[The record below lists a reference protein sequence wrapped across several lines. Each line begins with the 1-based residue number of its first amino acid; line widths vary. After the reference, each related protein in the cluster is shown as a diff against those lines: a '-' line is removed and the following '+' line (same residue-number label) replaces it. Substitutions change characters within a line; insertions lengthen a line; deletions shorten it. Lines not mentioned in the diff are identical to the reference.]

1 MSDQP
6 DTQRPHLIFLTTED
20 WYFLSHRLV
29 LARDAI
35 ARGWRVSLATR
46 IGDGRAALEAEGIE
60 IIPLPWRRGGLPGL
74 GDLRTLWRLVKLY
87 RQTRPD
93 IVHHVAL
100 KAALIGTLAARLA
113 GVASIVNAIAGLGFI
128 FTARNLRARLY
139 RALFANI
146 AAPLFRTP
154 KVTLLFQNQ
163 DDRQVLCRILALDP
177 DMCPIVRG
185 AGVDL
190 DRFTPQPVRSGP
202 AVTVALVAR
211 MLRIKGVDLAVEAV
225 GRARDLGANI
235 RLQLV
240 GPIDQAN
247 PSALSR
253 SELDRYA
260 GLPGVEY
267 LGPRDDI
274 AAIWAQAD
282 IALLPSRGG
291 EGVPKALLEAAAC
304 ARVLVG
310 TDVAG
315 IRDVVLDGVSG
326 ILVSPDDAHALAQ
339 ALVRLAQD
347 DDLRQRLGMGARS
360 LAEDRFGQAQ
370 VIRRIAAL
378 HAGLLGKAKRRQSV
392 V

>member
-1 MSDQP
+1 VSDQP

>member
-1 MSDQP
+1 MSDWP
-6 DTQRPHLIFLTTED
+6 DLQRPHLIFLTTED

-46 IGDGRAALEAEGIE
+46 VSDGRAALEAEGIE
-60 IIPLPWRRGGLPGL
+60 VIALPWRRGGVPGF
-74 GDLRTLWRLVKLY
+74 GDLRALWRLVKLY
-87 RQTRPD
+87 RQARPD

-100 KAALIGTLAARLA
+100 KAAVIGTMAARLA
-113 GVASIVNAIAGLGFI
+113 GVASIVNAVAGLGFI
-128 FTARNLRARLY
+128 FTASNLRARLY
-139 RALFANI
+139 RFIFAAI

-163 DDRQVLCRILALDP
+163 DDRRILCTILALEP
-177 DMCPIVRG
+177 ALCPIVRG

-190 DRFTPQPVRSGP
+190 DQFAPQPIRSGR

-211 MLRIKGVDLAVEAV
+211 MLRIKGVDLAVDAV
-225 GRARDLGANI
+225 RRARDQGADI
-235 RLQLV
+235 RLLLV
-240 GPIDQAN
+240 GPIDSAN
-247 PSALSR
+247 PSALSQAD
-253 SELDRYA
+253 LDQFGA
-260 GLPGVEY
+260 INGIEY
-267 LGPRDDI
+267 LGPRSDI
-274 AAIWAQAD
+274 ASVWAQAD

-315 IRDVVLDGVSG
+315 IRDVVIDDVTGL
-326 ILVSPDDAHALAQ
+326 LVPPDHVNALAE
-339 ALVRLAQD
+339 ALVRLASD
-347 DDLRQRLGMGARS
+347 DNLRRRLGLAARA
-360 LAEDRFGQAQ
+360 LVEDGFGQAQ
-370 VIRRIAAL
+370 VVRRIAAL

>member
-1 MSDQP
+1 MSHLP
-6 DTQRPHLIFLTTED
+6 DNKPPHLIFLTTED

-35 ARGWRVSLATR
+35 ARGWRVSLAAR
-46 IGDGRAALEAEGIE
+46 IGDGRPALEAEGIE

-74 GDLRTLWRLVKLY
+74 SDLRALWRLTKIY
-87 RQTRPD
+87 RQAQPD

-100 KAALIGTLAARLA
+100 KAAIIGTLAARMA
-113 GVASIVNAIAGLGFI
+113 GVKSIVNAIAGLGFI
-128 FTARNLRARLY
+128 FTASSARARLY
-139 RALFANI
+139 RLIFAAI

-163 DDRQVLCRILALDP
+163 DDRQVLCRLLALDSTL
-177 DMCPIVRG
+177 CPIVRG

-190 DRFTPQPVRSGP
+190 DQFAPQPIKTGQT
-202 AVTVALVAR
+202 VTVALVAR
-211 MLRIKGVDLAVEAV
+211 MLRIKGVDLAVEAI
-225 GRARDLGANI
+225 GRARYQGADI
-235 RLQLV
+235 RLLLV
-240 GPIDQAN
+240 GPADPAN
-247 PSALSR
+247 PSALSQAD
-253 SELDRYA
+253 LDRF
-260 GLPGVEY
+260 GSLPGIEY
-267 LGPRDDI
+267 LGPRTDI

-304 ARVLVG
+304 ARALVG

-315 IRDVVLDGVSG
+315 IRDVVIDDVTG
-326 ILVSPDDAHALAQ
+326 ILVPPNNVAALAA

-347 DDLRQRLGMGARS
+347 DELRERLGKGARS
-360 LAEDRFGQAQ
+360 LAEDSFGQAH
-370 VIRRIAAL
+370 VVRRIAAL
-378 HAGLLGKAKRRQSV
+378 HAGILAKVRRQRSV